1 MEGRFVSAMIVDP
14 FLFSSQADPKTSVPD
29 RTSPLR
35 QGAEQEQE

>member
-1 MEGRFVSAMIVDP
+1 MAGCFVIAMIVDP

-35 QGAEQEQE
+35 QGGEK